1 MRLLSGLLAAT
12 LLTVAGS
19 AWAQQSADIEAPGPH
34 GPLAGTMLTA
44 DGAGAPIVLI
54 IPGSGPTDR
63 DGNSPLGVAAAPY
76 RLLAEGLAQ
85 RGVTTIRI
93 DKRGMFGSRGAAPD
107 PNAVTVDDYVEDVR
121 SWIASARQRTRAS
134 CIWLLGHSEGALIAL
149 AAGQERAGICGL
161 VLVAGAGRPLG
172 EVIRG
177 QLRANP
183 ANAPLLDQALAA
195 LDRLEAGGRVDAAAL
210 HPALAPLFAPQVQG
224 LLISLFAQDPAA
236 LVAGVRL
243 PVLIVQG
250 DRDIQVPVEDA
261 RRLAAAN
268 PRARLVLVPNANHVL
283 KSVTTDDRAAN
294 VATYGDPALPLAPGI
309 VDAIAEFVA
318 AGADRR

>member
-1 MRLLSGLLAAT
+1 MRLLSTLLAAT
-12 LLTVAGS
+12 LLTAAS
-19 AWAQQSADIEAPGPH
+19 PAPAQQSVDIEAPGPH
-34 GPLAGTMLTA
+34 GALAGTLLTA
-44 DGAGAPIVLI
+44 EGAGAPIILI

-63 DGNSPLGVAAAPY
+63 DGNSPLGVAAGPY

-93 DKRGMFGSRGAAPD
+93 DKRGMFGSRGAALD
-107 PNAVTVDDYVEDVR
+107 PNAVTVGDYVEDIR
-121 SWIASARQRTRAS
+121 SWILSARQRTGAS

-161 VLVAGAGRPLG
+161 VLVSGAGRPLG

-183 ANAPLLDQALAA
+183 ANAPLLDQAMGAI
-195 LDRLEAGGRVDAAAL
+195 DRLEAGNRVDAAAL
-210 HPALAPLFAPQVQG
+210 HPALGPLFGPQVQG
-224 LLISLFAQDPAA
+224 FLISLFAQDPAA
-236 LVAGVRL
+236 LVAGVRQ

-250 DRDIQVPVEDA
+250 ERDIQVPVDDA

-294 VATYGDPALPLAPGI
+294 LATYGDPALPLAPGI

-318 AGADRR
+318 EGPQRR